1 MKWPQSISYREQNGN
16 IAHSYYRILCA
27 DKKELNIAMSKNMN
41 ESQTHVNKKKPGTKE
56 YILYH
61 SLYKQLKPISVSI
74 SKSWLTLEGDND

>member
-1 MKWPQSISYREQNGN
+1 M
-16 IAHSYYRILCA
+16 AHSYYRILCA

-61 SLYKQLKPISVSI
+61 SIYKQLKPISVGI